1 MECSFIVDPN
11 AGKGRGLKLWNKARA
26 YMDRRGMKYN
36 IYFTTAPGD
45 ATGIAGEISSASE
58 SDITIFAIGRDGILS
73 EILNGLKHVER
84 VILAYIPVYV
94 GYGLARSL
102 RLKSNP
108 KVLLRD
114 FLSPTGGRIETIDYG
129 VLTAENGEVRRRFIN
144 SAGIGFDAEL
154 SRELWKK
161 ITENKSVPSGIRGSI
176 RFYCE
181 IIKLLFFD
189 KPSKGYVLLDE
200 SHRVE
205 FNNLMFVSVHIHPFE
220 YRFRFGNFAD
230 PKDGMLEVCA
240 ISCREKLKFFKL
252 IIKSRLGRL
261 RNSSRVRLLQCSEL
275 HIHFDRECAV
285 HADGEPLN
293 AYTDLDLRCV
303 SGQLRIMR

>member
-1 MECSFIVDPN
+1 MECCFIVDPN
-11 AGKGRGLKLWNKARA
+11 AGRGRGLKLWNKARA
-26 YMDRRGMKYN
+26 YMDRRGMKYS

-45 ATGIAGEISSASE
+45 ATGIAGELSSASE

-84 VILAYIPVYV
+84 VILGYIPVYT
-94 GYGLARSL
+94 GYGLAKSL

-129 VLTAENGEVRRRFIN
+129 VLTAENGEFTRRFIN

-154 SRELWKK
+154 SRELAKRA
-161 ITENKSVPSGIRGSI
+161 TDNNSLPLGLRGSI
-176 RFYCE
+176 SLYCL
-181 IIKLLFFD
+181 IIKLLFFGR
-189 KPSKGYVLLDE
+189 PCKGYVLLDE

-230 PKDGMLEVCA
+230 PKDGMLELCA

-252 IIKSRLGRL
+252 LIKSRLGRL
-261 RNSSRVRLLQCSEL
+261 RNSGKVRLLQCREL
-275 HIHFDRECAV
+275 HIHFDKACTV

-293 AYTDLDLRCV
+293 AYTDLDLRSV
-303 SGQLRIMR
+303 SGQLHIMR